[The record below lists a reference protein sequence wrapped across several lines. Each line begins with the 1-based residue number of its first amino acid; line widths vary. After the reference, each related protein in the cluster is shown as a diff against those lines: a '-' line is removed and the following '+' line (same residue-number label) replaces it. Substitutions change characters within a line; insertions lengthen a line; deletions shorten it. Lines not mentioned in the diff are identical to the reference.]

1 MATVNLADYAPLVGQ
16 SMLDEIK
23 ALGEKLGGASIQHIN
38 STAVGGGVAE
48 ILARLVPL
56 MGEAGLKSEW
66 TVMEGTPPFFQVTKT
81 FHNAFHGV
89 KVDVTPDMLET
100 YREANRQNYNK
111 VDTGA
116 NFVVV
121 HDQQP
126 LGLTEVMNQQQ
137 KWIWYCHIDPV
148 DVDHRVWRFLGSFA
162 GKCHAAIYHL
172 PEYAKGLGLPEY
184 LLPPAIDPLSEK
196 NREVTAE
203 EKAQVLERLGILL
216 DKPIVLQVSR
226 FDRLKD
232 PVGVI
237 QAYKMVKKITPCQ
250 LILAGGGAAD
260 DPEGAQVLAE
270 VREAS
275 EGDPDIHILDLPP
288 TANLEINVLQRVAA
302 VVVQKSLREGF
313 GLTVTEAMWKARPV
327 VAAAVGGIKK
337 QVLHEQTGLL
347 AHSVEGAA
355 WSIYRIL
362 NNPAYGEVLAKAGR
376 EHVRKNFILPVYL
389 RTWLGL
395 LNAMGQSEGY
405 SGC

>member
-1 MATVNLADYAPLVGQ
+1 MTSVNLADYAPLVGQ
-16 SMLDEIK
+16 ATVDEIK
-23 ALGEKLGGASIQHIN
+23 ALGNKLNGATIQHIN

-56 MGEAGLKSEW
+56 MGEVGLKADW
-66 TVMEGTPPFFQVTKT
+66 TVMEGDAPFFQVTKT

-89 KVDVTPDMLET
+89 KVDVTPDMLDV
-100 YREANRQNYNK
+100 YRSTSSRNFSK
-111 VDTGA
+111 VDQNA
-116 NFVVV
+116 EFVVA

-126 LGLTEVMNQQQ
+126 LGLSEVMKKGQ

-148 DVDHRVWRFLGSFA
+148 DVDYRVWRFLGA
-162 GKCHAAIYHL
+162 YANRCHAAIYHL
-172 PEYAKGLGLPEY
+172 PEYAKGLGIPEY

-196 NREVTAE
+196 NREVTQE
-203 EKAQVLERLGILL
+203 EKLKVLQNLGLVL

-237 QAYKMVKKITPCQ
+237 QAFKMVKKITPCQ

-270 VREAS
+270 VREEAG
-275 EGDPDIHILDLPP
+275 GDEDIHILDLPP

-313 GLTVTEAMWKARPV
+313 GLTVTEALWKAKPV

-337 QVLHEQTGLL
+337 QVIHEQTGLL

-355 WSIYRIL
+355 WNIYRIL
-362 NNPAYGEVLAKAGR
+362 NNPAFGEEMGKAGR
-376 EHVRKNFILPVYL
+376 EHARRNFILPVYL
-389 RTWLGL
+389 RTWLAL
-395 LNAMGQSEGY
+395 LNAMRTEGN
-405 SGC
+405 G